1 MFSVLLSSRNFATV
15 ATWRNDFSSLL
26 TSLLAEVSHGKRR
39 RKGKE
44 KERPLQTS
52 DTLFNVAADRICSRN
67 LLVIKLVSFNVE
79 CACPVEPT
87 VRRKFSEPRVVIAQT
102 GSVSCDARD

>member
-1 MFSVLLSSRNFATV
+1 M
-15 ATWRNDFSSLL
+15 SL
-26 TSLLAEVSHGKRR
+26 TAREE
-39 RKGKE
+39 GKE

-52 DTLFNVAADRICSRN
+52 DTLFNVAADHICSRN
-67 LLVIKLVSFNVE
+67 LLVFKLVSFNVE

-87 VRRKFSEPRVVIAQT
+87 ARGKFSEPEVVIAQT